1 VILQTRAPFAR
12 LFSTKIVRF
21 ATVPW
26 MGVSILAR
34 LAPIGTKLALPC
46 AFAALFTF
54 CTIASAAAD
63 RTSPPAVA
71 RAIFVTPAGD
81 RADAQ
86 SAVIAAGGI
95 PERWVGGR
103 LKAALGLAALTTLR
117 RSPAVA
123 EAKLAET
130 SSADSIVS
138 QGVAL
143 SGADAL
149 QRAGRDGSGV
159 VIAVLDQAF
168 GAAGRLDA
176 LAGTELPPLDRQ
188 HRLSFDQ
195 TYGLAGRD
203 YNANS
208 SRHGE
213 FVSEVVYDMAPGAT
227 YWFINYHTT
236 DEFGLAADYITN
248 VLKPDIVVH
257 SNSFLFGPFDGS
269 GWFARKVDAAAA
281 AGVLWIN
288 SAGNYRERH
297 WEGAWS
303 DADGDGNLDVPGD
316 GNAFGVDL
324 AATSRPACDL
334 SWAGANAADTASYYH
349 LELYQD
355 AALTL
360 PVPDKRTGLPIQ
372 SAGLD
377 ALPDPHADMPPGA
390 IAAAGHY
397 YVAVRRVGTPPT
409 TRLTLYCRMDL
420 SPTADVTASSS
431 PTPGDA
437 RGAFSVGAF
446 DATTLLPES
455 YSSEGPTDDGRLK
468 PDIAAPTNVL
478 ITPGDPESEA
488 INSCGGTSCATP
500 HVGGAAALLWDEVA
514 ADGGAGS
521 VAQRVRDRLVAQALD
536 IGAPGADSVFGAG
549 RLRLDLAAPV
559 LGTPQPA
566 DGAIV
571 RGTVAL
577 ALPLADEGTLGLVQ
591 LAVDGA
597 PLAATLAP
605 GGILQA
611 SWETAGLA
619 PGPHALVLTAA
630 DRSGNVATFN
640 LSLNVDNDAPRA
652 RLRSAPH
659 AYAGDKL
666 RISASV
672 RDTGSGLAG
681 RPRMEFGDGA
691 DAYGFH
697 LAHRYAR
704 AGRYIVSM
712 RATDRAGNTTL
723 VRRAVQVR
731 VPPPRGGQAVDP
743 G

>member
-1 VILQTRAPFAR
+1 
-12 LFSTKIVRF
+12 VRF
-21 ATVPW
+21 DTVP
-26 MGVSILAR
+26 GVGTSISAR

-46 AFAALFTF
+46 AFAALLTF
-54 CTIASAAAD
+54 CTIASAAPD
-63 RTSPPAVA
+63 RTPAPAVA
-71 RAIFVTPAGD
+71 SAVFVTPSGD

-86 SAVIAAGGI
+86 RAVLAAGGM

-103 LKAALGLAALTTLR
+103 LKAALGLDALTTLR

-123 EAKLAET
+123 AAKLAET
-130 SSADSIVS
+130 SSADGIIS

-213 FVSEVVYDMAPGAT
+213 FVSEVAYDMAPGAT

-248 VLKPDIVVH
+248 VLKPNIVVH

-288 SAGNYRERH
+288 SAGNYRLRH

-303 DADGDGNLDVPGD
+303 DADGDGRLDVPGD

-324 AATSRPACDL
+324 TATSRPACDL
-334 SWAGANAADTASYYH
+334 SWAGANGADSSSYYH

-355 AALTL
+355 AALT
-360 PVPDKRTGLPIQ
+360 VPALDKRTGLPIQ
-372 SAGLD
+372 SSGLD

-390 IAAAGHY
+390 VAAAGRY
-397 YVAVRRVGTPPT
+397 YVAVTRVGNPPT

-420 SPTADVTASSS
+420 SPAAAITASSS

-500 HVGGAAALLWDEVA
+500 HVGGAAALIWGEVA

-521 VAQRVRDRLVAQALD
+521 VAQRVRDRLTAQALD
-536 IGAPGADSVFGAG
+536 VGAPGPDTVFGAG

-559 LGTPQPA
+559 LGAPQPA
-566 DGAIV
+566 DGAFV

-577 ALPLADEGTLGLVQ
+577 ALPITDEGTLGLLQ
-591 LAVDGA
+591 LTADGT
-597 PLAATLAP
+597 PLVATLAP

-611 SWETAGLA
+611 GWPTAGLA
-619 PGPHALVLTAA
+619 PGPHLLVLTAA
-630 DRSGNVATFN
+630 DLSGNVATFN
-640 LSLNVDNDAPRA
+640 LTLSVDNDAPRV
-652 RLRSAPH
+652 RLRAPPH
-659 AYAGDKL
+659 ADEGDKV

-681 RPRMEFGDGA
+681 RPRVEFGDGTG
-691 DAYGFH
+691 AYGFR
-697 LAHRYAR
+697 LAHRYGR
-704 AGRYIVSM
+704 AGRYVVTM
-712 RATDRAGNTTL
+712 RATDRAGNTTFVERTL
-723 VRRAVQVR
+723 HVR
-731 VPPPRGGQAVDP
+731 VPAARGGRAVDA

>member
-1 VILQTRAPFAR
+1 M
-12 LFSTKIVRF
+12 RF
-21 ATVPW
+21 ATVP
-26 MGVSILAR
+26 GVDLSSAAR

-46 AFAALFTF
+46 AFAALLTIG
-54 CTIASAAAD
+54 TIASAATN
-63 RTSPPAVA
+63 RTRDLTPARPV
-71 RAIFVTPAGD
+71 FVTPAGD
-81 RADAQ
+81 RGDAQ
-86 SAVIAAGGI
+86 RAVVAAGGI

-103 LKAALGLAALTTLR
+103 LKAALGLDALTTVR
-117 RSPAVA
+117 RSPAIA
-123 EAKLAET
+123 GAKLAET
-130 SSADSIVS
+130 SSPDAIIS

-149 QRAGRDGSGV
+149 QRAGRDGGGV

-176 LAGTELPPLDRQ
+176 LAGSELPPLDRQ

-213 FVSEVVYDMAPGAT
+213 FVSEIVYDMAPGAT

-236 DEFGLAADYITN
+236 DEFGLAADYIAN
-248 VLKPDIVVH
+248 VLKPNIVVH

-269 GWFARKVDAAAA
+269 GWFARKVDAVAA

-288 SAGNYRERH
+288 SAGNYRLRH

-303 DADGDGNLDVPGD
+303 DADGDGNLDVAGD

-334 SWAGANAADTASYYH
+334 SWAGANGADTASYYQ
-349 LELYQD
+349 LRLYQD
-355 AALTL
+355 AALT
-360 PVPDKRTGLPIQ
+360 VPALDKRTGLPIE
-372 SAGLD
+372 SSGLS

-397 YVAVRRVGTPPT
+397 YLAVRRVGNPPPA
-409 TRLTLYCRMDL
+409 RLTLYCRMDL
-420 SPTADVTASSS
+420 SATADVTASSS

-446 DATTLLPES
+446 DVKTLLPES
-455 YSSEGPTDDGRLK
+455 YSSEGPTDDGRIK

-478 ITPGDPESEA
+478 ITPGDPESDA
-488 INSCGGTSCATP
+488 INACGGTSCATP
-500 HVGGAAALLWDEVA
+500 HVGGAAALIWADVA

-536 IGAPGADSVFGAG
+536 AGAPGADTVFGAG

-566 DGAIV
+566 DGSIV
-571 RGTVAL
+571 HGTVGL
-577 ALPLADEGTLGLVQ
+577 ALPITDAGTLGLLQ
-591 LAVDGA
+591 LTADGA
-597 PLAATLAP
+597 PLVATLAP

-611 SWETAGLA
+611 SWATAALA
-619 PGPHALVLTAA
+619 PGPHLLELTAA
-630 DRSGNVATFN
+630 DLSGNVATYK
-640 LSLNVDNDAPRA
+640 LTLNVDNEAPRV
-652 RLRSAPH
+652 RLRAPQH
-659 AYAGDKL
+659 AYQGDKV

-672 RDTGSGLAG
+672 RDAGSGLAG
-681 RPRMEFGDGA
+681 LPRIEFGDGA
-691 DAYGFH
+691 GGGGFR
-697 LAHRYAR
+697 LAHRYRR
-704 AGRYIVSM
+704 AGRYVVTL

-723 VRRAVQVR
+723 ARRALRVR
-731 VPPPRGGQAVDP
+731 VPAPRGGRAVLP